1 MEWLDLY
8 DEQRRPTGGRMARGG
23 YPPEGSYFT
32 VVHLCLFDARGR
44 MLIQQRQSGKREY
57 PDLWDVTAGG
67 AVQSG
72 ETSVE
77 AAHRELLEELGLDL
91 DLTGQRPY
99 LTVNFPGGFDDVFL
113 LEGEADAAALRLQQE
128 EVQDARWATLEEIQ
142 AMRRRGEFVPY
153 YPSYLPTLFEM
164 RCCMGFCEPE
174 E

>member
-8 DEQRRPTGGRMARGG
+8 DEQRRPNGGRMARGG
-23 YPPEGSYFT
+23 YPPAGSYFT

-113 LEGEADAAALRLQQE
+113 LEGEADVSALRLQLE
-128 EVQDARWATLEEIQ
+128 EVRDAKWATLAEIQ
-142 AMRRRGEFVPY
+142 TMRQRGEFVPY
-153 YPSYLPTLFEM
+153 YPSYIPTLFEM
-164 RCCMGFCEPE
+164 RRCMGFCEPE